1 MNAGSPHDPDGS
13 SGKDAGDRSR
23 TALIERSIPLT
34 DNHIN
39 SRDLFLTSREIMI
52 VHGGDTY
59 RLRLTAQSKLIL
71 TK

>member
-13 SGKDAGDRSR
+13 SGKDAGDKIR